1 MIFEFCFGWFCC
13 FVFIWLLLNKIDK
26 SGKFIALF
34 LNGNEH
40 CFVHDPSRTEIDGQI
55 QQLTMLVKE
64 NMELLQ
70 MLREIKPIGNDLDVI
85 EDIEEIEKEVA
96 PSNGRKNARRVNEV
110 KKSSHKPVSVTK
122 LHKEGYLYLQTSNS
136 KTWTKY
142 YIVLTTSQISMYNEL
157 NEPRLAFIKV
167 DILHIYLFW
176 KQYFSC

>member
-1 MIFEFCFGWFCC
+1 MILEFCFGWFCC

-70 MLREIKPIGNDLDVI
+70 MLREIQPIGNSVDVI
-85 EDIEEIEKEVA
+85 EDIEEVVEEEVIQV
-96 PSNGRKNARRVNEV
+96 NGRRNVGRRVNAV
-110 KKSSHKPVSVTK
+110 KKSSYKPVSVTK
-122 LHKEGYLYLQTSNS
+122 LHKEGYLYLQTPNS

-142 YIVLTTSQISMYNEL
+142 YIVLTTSQISIYNEL

-167 DILHIYLFW
+167 FLQQVYLF
-176 KQYFSC
+176 